1 MNTAIVLAAI
11 TALATTAGGYLA
23 IKSKDRLHLVLG
35 LSAGLLLGLVAFDL
49 LPEVFELGTQEIF
62 HAPAVSV
69 ALIAGFL
76 LLHFYEQLFGSHE
89 PAESDYGHDHKHS
102 SSVAGS
108 LGALAMGGHVFLD
121 GLALG
126 VAFKVSSDLGI
137 AVFFALLVHAF
148 SDGLNTVSF
157 LIKSGTWGKKGIWL
171 LGVDA
176 IARISGAALGT
187 TLVLGDNLIAIYLA
201 IFAGIVIY
209 LATSHILPEAHSLH
223 SSRLTIL
230 ATILG
235 VLVATITLGDA
246 VFNKGRYFGGRLL
259 RYMMEPM
266 DPQRLAFGLGVLGLV
281 MAGVNWLFAE
291 FTSQDTW
298 LYYTSFGDFLLTV
311 VLMLAVM
318 RYARTEP

>member
-1 MNTAIVLAAI
+1 MNMAIGLAALTAI
-11 TALATTAGGYLA
+11 ATTAGGFLA

-69 ALIAGFL
+69 ALIGGFL

-89 PAESDYGHDHKHS
+89 PAESDYGHDHEHS
-102 SSVAGS
+102 SNIAGA

-137 AVFFALLVHAF
+137 AVFIALLVHAF

-157 LIKSGTWGKKGIWL
+157 LIKSGKWGRKGIWL

-176 IARISGAALGT
+176 IARVSGAALGT
-187 TLVLGDNLIAIYLA
+187 TLALSNNVIAIYLA
-201 IFAGIVIY
+201 VFAGIVIY
-209 LATSHILPEAHSLH
+209 LATSHILPEAHSRH
-223 SSRLTIL
+223 SSKLTIL

-235 VLVATITLGDA
+235 VLVMWGLVSYLHSGDA
-246 VFNKGRYFGGRLL
+246 HAHGSDTAIHEEVDHHEEG
-259 RYMMEPM
+259 MHE
-266 DPQRLAFGLGVLGLV
+266 DE
-281 MAGVNWLFAE
+281 AGHHDEEAHHDE
-291 FTSQDTW
+291 ADHHDEIPA
-298 LYYTSFGDFLLTV
+298 G
-311 VLMLAVM
+311 
-318 RYARTEP
+318 

>member
-1 MNTAIVLAAI
+1 MNIAIGLAAL
-11 TALATTAGGYLA
+11 TALATTAGGFLA

-102 SSVAGS
+102 SNIAGA

-126 VAFKVSSDLGI
+126 VAFKVSTDLGI
-137 AVFFALLVHAF
+137 AVFIALLVHAF

-157 LIKSGTWGKKGIWL
+157 LVKSGKWGRKGIWL

-176 IARISGAALGT
+176 IARVSGAALGT

-201 IFAGIVIY
+201 VFSGIVIY
-209 LATSHILPEAHSLH
+209 LATSHILPEAHSRH
-223 SSRLTIL
+223 SSKLTIL

-235 VLVATITLGDA
+235 VFVMWGLVSYLHSGDA
-246 VFNKGRYFGGRLL
+246 HAHGSNTSMHEEVGH
-259 RYMMEPM
+259 M
-266 DPQRLAFGLGVLGLV
+266 DEEGEHHEDGEAHEDEHHEDGEAHEEGHV
-281 MAGVNWLFAE
+281 E
-291 FTSQDTW
+291 
-298 LYYTSFGDFLLTV
+298 
-311 VLMLAVM
+311 
-318 RYARTEP
+318 

>member
-1 MNTAIVLAAI
+1 MNIAIGLAALTAI
-11 TALATTAGGYLA
+11 ATTAGGFLA

-69 ALIAGFL
+69 ALIGGFL

-89 PAESDYGHDHKHS
+89 PAESDYGHDHEHS
-102 SSVAGS
+102 SNIAGA

-137 AVFFALLVHAF
+137 AVFIALLVHAF

-157 LIKSGTWGKKGIWL
+157 LIKSGKWGRKGIWL

-176 IARISGAALGT
+176 VARVSGAALGT
-187 TLVLGDNLIAIYLA
+187 TLALSNNVIAIYLA
-201 IFAGIVIY
+201 VFAGIVIY
-209 LATSHILPEAHSLH
+209 LATSHILPEAHSRH
-223 SSRLTIL
+223 SSKLTIL

-235 VLVATITLGDA
+235 VIIMWGLVSYLHSGDA
-246 VFNKGRYFGGRLL
+246 HAHGSENAIHEEVGHH
-259 RYMMEPM
+259 EEEVP
-266 DPQRLAFGLGVLGLV
+266 
-281 MAGVNWLFAE
+281 AG
-291 FTSQDTW
+291 Q
-298 LYYTSFGDFLLTV
+298 
-311 VLMLAVM
+311 
-318 RYARTEP
+318 